1 MSVHNV
7 EIEDFY
13 HHDFTTASDWE
24 VFIARLEEIIHE
36 WKLMHTKFES
46 NVKQCNLIDS
56 NWKEQSEEVNFAD
69 VGFTFKHYKLHIEK
83 ENENITDDNESS
95 QIQTNIDSFN
105 QLNDIDK
112 NVQDYLL
119 IAQYYGIHEFLILVP
134 TKKTGISDETKI
146 KILLSSL
153 TIASN
158 NAKSEIP
165 AFVQV
170 QEPWQKYYLGI
181 GVGRGLSTHFEM
193 VHLKKTPSH
202 CRHLTG
208 LIAIFKQK
216 IGEKS
221 TIKLDPIKI
230 SVRFSYSLTDWTNY
244 TWTQEPPDFELMQG
258 ETIGAT
264 ELGKLPFGASFDPI
278 AELELFTTW
287 PQICENVVVDSESFT
302 DLEPQLAPE
311 WSARVK
317 MIQTPACLLG
327 EYLTDFLA
335 MCHNE
340 KNLVDV
346 LGNSAAYLDNG
357 DQILCTAFD
366 ALTESKI
373 PPISKVMSKASSKKS
388 SKNVDGPIPEDV
400 MIQILYFLFPDADQ
414 KRNVPYGDVN
424 GYNIDDELC
433 KGIKTCVPNGLVWR
447 LSIVAAHC
455 THNLG
460 GANALAQLWHEF
472 VQEIR
477 FRWEQSI
484 LIPGMAA
491 GFPDSVRTCLLHQ
504 KLQMINCCIE
514 RKKNREANAYKQ
526 QNANDDLDSESEE
539 EFFECTEEEAVKQ
552 EELQIKKT
560 QQKSKQLIWNRPKGR
575 LAKHPSLRL
584 LNNSDALYLP
594 VTQDPVPK
602 TEDQLEEDA
611 EVMMQ
616 LGTDKHAS
624 EMRAKLMSA
633 SLLSDMESFK
643 AANPGSELEDFIR
656 WYSPRDWIETD
667 ATDKSGQKTGNLSPR
682 MKIPNNPWA
691 TTWKSAQPVP
701 AHQQRRLFDDTREAE
716 KAVHYL
722 ASKNLGQI
730 SRLLLPVLTHAALYT
745 LSEQKQDALPAL
757 SDVIQSILN
766 KLQYATKSIHQ
777 TLKLYEEISKDIE
790 SVEALVAQINSL
802 YHKLC
807 SDNNSNELTS
817 FIIQLMRGKEVIVPS
832 GSRGTVGK
840 RIIAMFRDAQKA
852 NLMMNLTSSTNENMS
867 QEKNKKMLP
876 EPTCKEFILRA
887 VSPTIPPQTHRLYAC
902 LKKDCFRLAGLFSED
917 TTFL

>member
-1 MSVHNV
+1 M
-7 EIEDFY
+7 
-13 HHDFTTASDWE
+13 
-24 VFIARLEEIIHE
+24 
-36 WKLMHTKFES
+36 
-46 NVKQCNLIDS
+46 
-56 NWKEQSEEVNFAD
+56 NFL
-69 VGFTFKHYKLHIEK
+69 F
-83 ENENITDDNESS
+83 
-95 QIQTNIDSFN
+95 
-105 QLNDIDK
+105 
-112 NVQDYLL
+112 LL
-119 IAQYYGIHEFLILVP
+119 RQ
-134 TKKTGISDETKI
+134 KKTGISDETKI

-153 TIASN
+153 TIAAN
-158 NAKSEIP
+158 NAKTEIP

-216 IGEKS
+216 IGEKCA
-221 TIKLDPIKI
+221 IKLDPIKI

-258 ETIGAT
+258 ETIGAS

-317 MIQTPACLLG
+317 MIQNPACLLG

-346 LGNSAAYLDNG
+346 LGNVAAYLDNG
-357 DQILCTAFD
+357 DQMLCTAFD
-366 ALTESKI
+366 ALTKSKI
-373 PPISKVMSKASSKKS
+373 PPISKVLSKASSKKS
-388 SKNVDGPIPEDV
+388 SKNVDGPISEDV
-400 MIQILYFLFPDADQ
+400 MIQILYFLFPDADKNQ
-414 KRNVPYGDVN
+414 NLPYGDVN
-424 GYNIDDELC
+424 GYNIDDDLC
-433 KGIKTCVPNGLVWR
+433 KGIKTCVPDGLVWR

-455 THNLG
+455 SHNLG
-460 GANALAQLWHEF
+460 GPNALAQLWHEF
-472 VQEIR
+472 IQEIR
-477 FRWEQSI
+477 FRWEQNI
-484 LIPGMAA
+484 IIPGVAA

-514 RKKNREANAYKQ
+514 RKKNREANAYKL
-526 QNANDDLDSESEE
+526 QNASVDDFESESEE
-539 EFFECTEEEAVKQ
+539 EFFECTEEEAAKQ
-552 EELQIKKT
+552 EELQMNKT

-575 LAKHPSLRL
+575 LAKHPFLRL
-584 LNNSDALYLP
+584 LKNNDALYIP

-656 WYSPRDWIETD
+656 WYSPRDWIETESND
-667 ATDKSGQKTGNLSPR
+667 EHGQKAGNLSPR
-682 MKIPNNPWA
+682 MKIPNNPWS

-716 KAVHYL
+716 KAIHYL
-722 ASKNLGQI
+722 ASKSLGQI
-730 SRLLLPVLTHAALYT
+730 SRLLLPVLTHAAVYT

-766 KLQYATKSIHQ
+766 KLQYATKSVYQ

-807 SDNNSNELTS
+807 TDDNSSELTS
-817 FIIQLMRGKEVIVPS
+817 FIVQLMRGKEVMVPS
-832 GSRGTVGK
+832 GSRGIVAK

-852 NLMMNLTSSTNENMS
+852 TLMMNIASSTSENMS
-867 QEKNKKMLP
+867 QEKNKKLLP
-876 EPTCKEFILRA
+876 EPTCKEFIFRA
-887 VSPTIPPQTHRLYAC
+887 VSSLSSPKQTSQTHRLYAC
-902 LKKDCFRLAGLFSED
+902 LKKESFRLAGLFSED